1 MRDYTQNDMISSLQE
16 ADYYYDS
23 HLTVED
29 LMGKPSLHTD
39 LVHYLSNVLRSL
51 FREHSCAIYK
61 NLNFYQ
67 TIDLNEYPIA
77 PDIAVIKGVA
87 YSHRRSWTVGITGPA
102 PHIVFEIASEETW
115 HIDSKEKPFKYAR
128 MGVQEYFLYDPETP
142 PHLKHMGKK
151 RRLIGWQ
158 RNNITGTMEEL
169 QPDHAGR
176 LWSGQLD
183 SFLLPDNL
191 ILRLLDRSYQLRFT
205 EEGTYEQRRQLLEQ
219 KVLILEEKLRSLGV
233 NPDEL

>member
-1 MRDYTQNDMISSLQE
+1 
-16 ADYYYDS
+16 
-23 HLTVED
+23 
-29 LMGKPSLHTD
+29 MGKPSLHTD
-39 LVHYLSNVLRSL
+39 LVHYLSNVLRWL

-67 TIDLNEYPIA
+67 TLDLNEYPIA
-77 PDIAVIKGVA
+77 PDIAVIKGVP

-115 HIDSKEKPFKYAR
+115 HTDSKEKPFKYAR
-128 MGVQEYFLYDPETP
+128 MGVQEYFLYDPEMP

-158 RNNITGTMEEL
+158 RNHLTGAMEEM

-176 LWSGQLD
+176 LWSTQLD
-183 SFLLPDNL
+183 SFLLSDGSY
-191 ILRLLDRSYQLRFT
+191 LRLYDINYQRRLTGQEAEAQSKRLA
-205 EEGTYEQRRQLLEQ
+205 EQKARLAEQRTRL
-219 KVLILEEKLRSLGV
+219 LEEKLRSLGM